1 MVVERMYSV
10 KEKLL
15 LFKWYLMVRGQEMG
29 LEIGGIL
36 EKKLQQK
43 KSRLKTEIDFMF
55 WMWIYHI
62 AGLWDLGE
70 IDYYH

>member
-36 EKKLQQK
+36 EKKLRQK
-43 KSRLKTEIDFMF
+43 NSGLKLIPRSECESITLLVFEI
-55 WMWIYHI
+55 WVR
-62 AGLWDLGE
+62 
-70 IDYYH
+70 

>member
-15 LFKWYLMVRGQEMG
+15 LFKWYLMVRRQEMG
-29 LEIGGIL
+29 LEIGSIL

-43 KSRLKTEIDFMF
+43 KSRLKT
-55 WMWIYHI
+55 
-62 AGLWDLGE
+62 
-70 IDYYH
+70 